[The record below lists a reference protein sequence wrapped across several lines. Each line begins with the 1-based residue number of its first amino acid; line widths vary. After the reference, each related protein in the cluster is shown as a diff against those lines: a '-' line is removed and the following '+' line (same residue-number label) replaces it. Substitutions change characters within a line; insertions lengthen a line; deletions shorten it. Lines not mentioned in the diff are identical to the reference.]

1 VAKKWML
8 ALVVALLAPA
18 ACGGDDG
25 GSYVGFRRPDALVV
39 SGASLPDVTTGA
51 PAGARFTFRAEPGH
65 LLMVYF
71 GFTHCPDLCPT
82 TLAELRAAKRRLGDA
97 AERVDLA
104 VVTVDPARD
113 TAEILN
119 QYVGSFSEEYRV
131 LRTDDPE
138 ELRAAESA
146 FLASS
151 TIVTN
156 PDGTVEVA
164 HTANLYAVDDT
175 GTVVLEIP
183 FGAGTD
189 GIANDLE
196 LLLEEN
202 PA

>member
-1 VAKKWML
+1 
-8 ALVVALLAPA
+8 
-18 ACGGDDG
+18 
-25 GSYVGFRRPDALVV
+25 V